1 MFLFIFSDC
10 WDNEK
15 YIFLCFL
22 GAFKAVISYSLSFL
36 VEKHRCIEQGGK
48 GGNTGLLKKA
58 ALCKVVWEKQIILAL
73 FYAGL
78 HIVST
83 CAVFCPTFLY
93 ALTVC

>member
-1 MFLFIFSDC
+1 MYRAGGERGQHRAAKES
-10 WDNEK
+10 
-15 YIFLCFL
+15 L
-22 GAFKAVISYSLSFL
+22 G
-36 VEKHRCIEQGGK
+36 
-48 GGNTGLLKKA
+48 
-58 ALCKVVWEKQIILAL
+58 VVWEKQIILAL